1 MKGYIFYF
9 FIINLIYAQ
18 NSTTPK
24 AIDLWKA
31 ILQTPYII
39 KYFNGVISK
48 VGVEIKETKEQFTLY
63 HNGSKIF
70 FKADID
76 EDVLYNIEIKME
88 NVTNMVKHAS
98 DGVFS
103 SFESWRIINVL
114 FTPMFQSTFI
124 ITMNDPFRKKIAK
137 LEKITHVYLY
147 SHDGKT
153 LIPKHTIINDHNGLL
168 VKKGIIGHPNR
179 VYKLTADQ
187 GLDFQKKM
195 QRTLTINS
203 VFEWIKF
210 GKWYLK
216 WRDRY
221 SIALF

>member
-1 MKGYIFYF
+1 MKGYIYF
-9 FIINLIYAQ
+9 LITFNLIYAQ
-18 NSTTPK
+18 NSTSLK
-24 AIDLWKA
+24 AIELWRG

-48 VGVEIKETKEQFTLY
+48 VGVKIKETEERFTLY

-70 FKADID
+70 FEPNID
-76 EDVLYNIEIKME
+76 EDALYSIEIKME
-88 NVTNMVKHAS
+88 NVMNMVSHAS

-124 ITMNDPFRKKIAK
+124 ITMNDPFRKRLAK
-137 LEKITHVYLY
+137 LEDITHVYLY
-147 SHDGKT
+147 SYDGKT
-153 LIPKHTIINDHNGLL
+153 LIPKHTIINDQNGLV
-168 VKKGIIGHPNR
+168 VKKGIVGQANR

-187 GLDFQKKM
+187 GLDFQKRM

-203 VFEWIKF
+203 AFEWIKF

-216 WRDRY
+216 WRDTY
-221 SIALF
+221 STALS